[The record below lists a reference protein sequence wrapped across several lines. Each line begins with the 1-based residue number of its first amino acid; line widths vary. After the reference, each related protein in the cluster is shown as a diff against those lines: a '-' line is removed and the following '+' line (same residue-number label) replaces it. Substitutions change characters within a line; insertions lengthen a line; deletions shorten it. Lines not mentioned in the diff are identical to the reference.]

1 MLILCSKPSAKF
13 CILCPT
19 LEIATA
25 LISCPKIMKPRSK
38 WPWLSYQTTAKRI
51 VSIRVTGRNFLPIKY
66 RPIQIQI
73 LQNPV
78 LYIQLQKF
86 TQGSLLILK
95 LRNLRRNDRNWVSFP
110 YQQAESKSEL
120 QRKRNRLLTGALSKH
135 DFSEI
140 PGLNTSLQKFAQNS
154 FLHENSRGWYQNHR
168 NFVI

>member
-1 MLILCSKPSAKF
+1 
-13 CILCPT
+13 
-19 LEIATA
+19 
-25 LISCPKIMKPRSK
+25 MKPRSK
-38 WPWLSYQTTAKRI
+38 WPWLSYQVTAKRI
-51 VSIRVTGRNFLPIKY
+51 VSIRVTGRNLLPIKY

-95 LRNLRRNDRNWVSFP
+95 LRNLHRNDRNWVSFL

-140 PGLNTSLQKFAQNS
+140 PGLNTSLQKFTQNS